1 MGFEGLVIL
10 AVLSFVGAGWVMLKE
25 KPALTIEQLKSAARR
40 FAQRRDGRVVPL
52 LSADALTVEWGDEHV
67 AQGQLMLKLRDK
79 GCVCELS
86 LTLQDVSDAWVIKRR
101 HLNGGLV
108 LSFHDAPIEL
118 DVSLWRALLGLSDMQ
133 PSTVFEA
140 SRQGLVSYRFSLQ
153 EGKLS
158 WRFDVTHSTLEHTQ
172 LEAVIKQGGELC
184 VAFAQEL
191 LTVMRAGGEDEL
203 FGRLLLS
210 DAAARRWALSVIAQL
225 GWSDERRLSLFEQ
238 LISTPRAVEFAL
250 EFLSDEL
257 LKQLPFDRRL
267 TLLEL
272 AMGERLGSQQAR
284 LAASCHEGFDVEHL
298 EAEQLVATPQACFRL
313 MRDAFEREDGP
324 SWEVVKA
331 RACSG
336 MGRFDAVGY
345 VALLGFM
352 AQYPQRGWEGILEA
366 IPEQALRSTQ
376 VIEGVLS
383 YCESSFMRGEGVQ
396 GSTGLAQT
404 LVWSMACARQGQLE
418 RLVPLLLNVC
428 GELALAPLVE
438 AQRRS
443 ETMQEAGRAAS
454 RHALERLVGTLKLDA
469 AKIGA
474 LSVAADSV
482 QGGLSVAGEAGSL
495 SQVD

>member
-10 AVLSFVGAGWVMLKE
+10 AIVSFVGAGWVMLKDGP
-25 KPALTIEQLKSAARR
+25 KLTMEQLKKVARL
-40 FAQRRDGRVVPL
+40 FAQRHGGRLVPL
-52 LSADALTVEWGDEHV
+52 LNQDAVTVEWGEEHGTRGLLV
-67 AQGQLMLKLRDK
+67 LKLRSSV
-79 GCVCELS
+79 CVGELS
-86 LTLQDVSDAWVIKRR
+86 LEFQDLSELWALKPRP
-101 HLNGGLV
+101 LNGGLV
-108 LSFHDAPIEL
+108 LSYQDTPIEF
-118 DVSLWRALLGLSDMQ
+118 DVSLWRALLGLSEMQ
-133 PSTVFEA
+133 PSTALEA
-140 SRQGLVSYRFSLQ
+140 SRRGWMGYRFSVQ
-153 EGKLS
+153 ERRLVC
-158 WRFDVTHSTLEHTQ
+158 RFDVTTRTLEQASLESLIKECDQ
-172 LEAVIKQGGELC
+172 LFFG
-184 VAFAQEL
+184 FAQEV
-191 LTVMRAGGEDEL
+191 LTVMRAGGEDAL
-203 FGRLLLS
+203 FERLLSSKGEL
-210 DAAARRWALSVIAQL
+210 RCWALSVIAQL
-225 GWSDERRLSLFEQ
+225 GWPQERKLALFEQ
-238 LISTPRAVEFAL
+238 LISTPGELEFAL

-257 LKQLPFDRRL
+257 FELLPFERRL
-267 TLLEL
+267 ALLEL
-272 AMGERLGSQQAR
+272 AIGERLGSQQAR
-284 LAASCHEGFDVEHL
+284 LAASCHEGFDVERL
-298 EAEQLVATPQACFRL
+298 EVEQLVATPQACFRL

-331 RACSG
+331 RACLG